1 MGGSSWLAHNARTK
15 NIDSWNHA
23 LSALTTGIRQLGLSG
38 WKVEE
43 CNAIESEIHAW
54 KQMGV
59 SDREGAF
66 CFTHNSFIYLLLI
79 GLT

>member
-43 CNAIESEIHAW
+43 CNAFESEIHAW
-54 KQMGV
+54 KQMGE

-66 CFTHNSFIYLLLI
+66 CLTHNSFIYLLLI

>member
-15 NIDSWNHA
+15 NIDAWNHA
-23 LSALTTGIRQLGLSG
+23 LSALITGIRQLGLSG

-43 CNAIESEIHAW
+43 CNSIESEICAW
-54 KQMGV
+54 KEMGV

-66 CFTHNSFIYLLLI
+66 CLTNNSRSFFI
-79 GLT
+79 GCP